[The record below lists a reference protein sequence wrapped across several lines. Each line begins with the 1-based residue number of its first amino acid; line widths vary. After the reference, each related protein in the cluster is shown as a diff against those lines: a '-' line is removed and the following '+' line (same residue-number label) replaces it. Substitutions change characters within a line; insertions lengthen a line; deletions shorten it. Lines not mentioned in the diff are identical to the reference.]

1 MYKTKFKLEPRK
13 LFFTYTARVIEA
25 ILQTL
30 VDIGIF
36 IWLKEQ
42 ILHISYNLSHLID
55 QRDKEVEKGKLSS

>member
-13 LFFTYTARVIEA
+13 LFFTYTARDIEA